1 MRPAFFPTGPDRFSA
16 ACRIEG
22 GEPLAKASSA
32 QSPLPFK
39 RSRLFPPATRK
50 FRFRPV
56 QKSPGLK
63 AAFPSIGENSSAHTG
78 EPAANFAA
86 RIRLVGRFRGTPDP
100 QRRPPDK
107 KGNRPVP
114 DRLERRGT
122 FFCFPSFP
130 SAGDSRLFSKR
141 QALDP
146 AFPVK
151 EERGFHP
158 PQDG

>member
-22 GEPLAKASSA
+22 GVPLAKASSA

-63 AAFPSIGENSSAHTG
+63 AAFPIYWGKFVSPYGTAGGQFCRPNKIGRPIPGNPGSPAPPAGQKREPSRSGPAG
-78 EPAANFAA
+78 E
-86 RIRLVGRFRGTPDP
+86 
-100 QRRPPDK
+100 
-107 KGNRPVP
+107 
-114 DRLERRGT
+114 EGT

>member
-1 MRPAFFPTGPDRFSA
+1 LFSPKALSVQAQPFISSGHSQVPFPSGS
-16 ACRIEG
+16 
-22 GEPLAKASSA
+22 
-32 QSPLPFK
+32 
-39 RSRLFPPATRK
+39 
-50 FRFRPV
+50 
-56 QKSPGLK
+56 KSPGLK
-63 AAFPSIGENSSAHTG
+63 AASPIYWGKFVSPYGRAGGQFCRPEKIGRPMPGIPGSPA
-78 EPAANFAA
+78 PAAGQKREPSRSGPA
-86 RIRLVGRFRGTPDP
+86 G
-100 QRRPPDK
+100 
-107 KGNRPVP
+107 
-114 DRLERRGT
+114 EEGT